1 MSKDIT
7 SANASAT
14 LVVDLFPAGVKLEQ
28 FSADGAWSQDGY
40 SVLETRMGV
49 DGYMAAGYTPVEKE
63 ITFHFQPNSPS
74 LDKLD
79 LIWQTMETSKTA
91 LWCNISITIPSIKKT
106 IVCANGVLMN
116 YKMVPNAEK
125 VLEPVDATFRF
136 ESITSL
142 PL

>member
-1 MSKDIT
+1 MAKDIT

-14 LVVDLFPAGVKLEQ
+14 LILDLFPAGIKLEQ

-63 ITFHFQPNSPS
+63 ITFHFQANSPS
-74 LDKLD
+74 INKLN
-79 LIWQTMETSKTA
+79 LIWQTMEATKTA
-91 LWCNISITIPSIKKT
+91 LWCNLTITIPSIKMT
-106 IVCANGVLMN
+106 YVCANGVLLT
-116 YKMVPNAEK
+116 YKMLPNAEK

-136 ESITSL
+136 ESITAA